1 MKDLY
6 QDLLRYY
13 RFMIGKIPNEESFL
27 AAVKK
32 TVTPEEL
39 RLFFLLPFTGYI
51 SEQKLLPRAERAG
64 IIKEEFHKRADR
76 LVEQGMIMRY
86 TKPEGR
92 AYERGNVVYMS
103 EQQVRMKEDT
113 PRRRAF
119 AEFMDVVIEGNM
131 DSAPN
136 RTPYYRVLPVE
147 AALFGTTPQVEV
159 SLDQPVSDPRRA
171 LPLDIVT
178 EMVKAEPLVAV
189 AECYCRGARK
199 IVGKDCGHPLET
211 CLAFNELAE
220 TLMEAGLARQLD
232 HAEALKILK
241 DSERAGLVHF
251 VDNAEGRIK
260 SLCNCCPCSCVLFS
274 VIKRGGGNAGGPSR
288 FVIRYNGEHFPELA
302 ACAQLCPVGAL
313 SYNGKLLVDH
323 KKCLGCG
330 LCVNRCRELD
340 HAGVLRLVPRGKY
353 PRIFKSNEA
362 LWKHIARESVVGMI
376 VNKFKRKKN

>member
-6 QDLLRYY
+6 EDLLKYY

-27 AAVKK
+27 AAVKE

-39 RLFFLLPFTGYI
+39 RIFFLLPFTGNI
-51 SEQKLLPRAERAG
+51 SEQKLLPKLERAG
-64 IIKEEFHKRADR
+64 ISLEEFNKRADR

-92 AYERGNVVYMS
+92 AYERGNVVFMS
-103 EQQVRMKEDT
+103 EQQVRIKEDT

-119 AEFMDVVIEGNM
+119 AEFMDVLIEGEM

-147 AALFGTTPQVEV
+147 AALAGEAQQVEV
-159 SLDQPVSDPRRA
+159 SLDQPVSDPRSV
-171 LPLDIVT
+171 LPLDIVS

-199 IVGKDCGHPLET
+199 IVDKDCGHPQET

-220 TLMEAGLARQLD
+220 TLLEAGLARRLD
-232 HAEALKILK
+232 HAEALQILQK
-241 DSERAGLVHF
+241 CEQAGLVHF

-288 FVIRYNGEHFPELA
+288 FMIRYSGEQILELA
-302 ACAQLCPVGAL
+302 DCAQICPTGAL
-313 SYNGKLLVDH
+313 SYNGKLSVDH
-323 KKCLGCG
+323 KKCIGCG
-330 LCVNRCRELD
+330 LCVNRCKELG
-340 HAGVLRLVPRGKY
+340 HEGVLSLMPRGKY
-353 PRIFKSNEA
+353 PRIFQSNEA
-362 LWKHIARESVVGMI
+362 LWKHIGRESLVGLFLS
-376 VNKFKRKKN
+376 KFKRKKN